1 MDITALLVAGAAFV
15 VSIWL
20 MVEGAEKLTESFLRI
35 SIAFGVSTFL
45 LGYVLSGI
53 DLENLA
59 VGIAGA
65 VGQMPSVA
73 LGTVI
78 GFAIFLLTFAV
89 GATAVLVPL
98 RSDTPR

>member
-53 DLENLA
+53 DVENLA

-65 VGQMPSVA
+65 VGQA
-73 LGTVI
+73 
-78 GFAIFLLTFAV
+78 AIIFSTSLNSR
-89 GATAVLVPL
+89 VLCCISNHV
-98 RSDTPR
+98 